1 MRRFIA
7 LVDRFSDAS
16 GRAIAWLTLLMVVV
30 TFLVVVLRYLFDLG
44 WIWLQESVTWMHAA
58 VLMLG
63 AAYTLRHEEHVRVD
77 VFYRKRDAR
86 GRAWVDIFGAV
97 FFLIPMCVFLLWS
110 SFVYVGDSWG
120 MQEASRE
127 AGGLPYPLVPLMK
140 TLIPLAALLLIV
152 QGLAD
157 LVRNIGVVRGWALP
171 KQDGPT
177 SAGSG
182 DVL

>member
-1 MRRFIA
+1 MRR
-7 LVDRFSDAS
+7 LVEFVDSLSDAT
-16 GRAIAWLTLLMVVV
+16 GRAVAWLTLLMVLV

-77 VFYRKRDAR
+77 VFYRKRDAL
-86 GRAWVDIFGAV
+86 GRAWVDVFGGV
-97 FFLIPMCVFLLWS
+97 FFLLPMCIFLLWS
-110 SFVYVGDSWG
+110 SFVYVSDSWS

-140 TLIPLAALLLIV
+140 TLIPVAALLLV
-152 QGLAD
+152 LQGLAD
-157 LVRNIGVVRGWALP
+157 LVRNIAILRGWTLP
-171 KQDGPT
+171 ERQAPT
-177 SAGSG
+177 THG
-182 DVL
+182 DKL